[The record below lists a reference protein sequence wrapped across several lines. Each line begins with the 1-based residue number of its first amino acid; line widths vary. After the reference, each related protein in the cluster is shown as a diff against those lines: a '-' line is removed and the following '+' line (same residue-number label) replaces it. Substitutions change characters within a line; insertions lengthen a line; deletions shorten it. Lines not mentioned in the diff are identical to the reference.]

1 MQYIG
6 TLLTHNQALPE
17 GITLPEDAKKR
28 TWHGL
33 KVLSLKE
40 LPEGSEITGTLT
52 KTRITAEE
60 IKQGKEDIRYITLA
74 DGSGVVIDPSRAASV
89 KYFVPYEDETGEIR
103 YLIVPA
109 KHKVPLLAAL
119 LSVSLVLSMSAT
131 AVAGTLWRQ
140 VEANQL
146 PPREGIS
153 IGETVTDSVDA
164 LRRQL
169 QDQVVHMT
177 VSINTNPVLQD
188 DGTYNVLLTNVKDN
202 QYNIA
207 VSVVS
212 QDGRQIYQSPILKPN
227 ERMDNIRLIAQLPD
241 GQTKATAWYAAYK
254 TEGDKLDGECVGR
267 TFVDIT
273 FHS

>member
-1 MQYIG
+1 MNKIG
-6 TLLTHNQALPE
+6 TLLTHNQALE
-17 GITLPEDAKKR
+17 GAKKK

-33 KVLSLKE
+33 KFYALKTV
-40 LPEGSEITGTLT
+40 PEGCKITGMISKMKL
-52 KTRITAEE
+52 TAEE
-60 IKQGKEDIRYITLA
+60 MEQCDDEHARYITLA

-89 KYFVPYEDETGEIR
+89 KYFVPYVDEPGEVR
-103 YLIVPA
+103 YLIVPT
-109 KHKVPLLAAL
+109 KNKIPLLAVL

-153 IGETVTDSVDA
+153 TGEAVTDSVDA
-164 LRRQL
+164 LRQQL
-169 QDQVVHMT
+169 QDQVIHMT

-188 DGTYNVLLTNVKDN
+188 DGTYNVLLANVKDN

-207 VSVVS
+207 VSIVS
-212 QDGRQIYQSPILKPN
+212 EDGKQLYQSPILKPN
-227 ERMDNIRLIAQLPD
+227 ERMDNIRLTSQLPD
-241 GQTKATAWYAAYK
+241 GQTKATVWYAAYK
-254 TEGDKLDGECVGR
+254 TVGDKLDGECVGC